1 MCHNIFIMKKL
12 VLLTTLLVLSGCAHQ
27 KFDKPAP
34 QATASL
40 TKTDKKSKELGKTR
54 AIFHIIE
61 PVGVELI
68 LFHVDDQREEKVLVD
83 KTLSQIGM
91 TPGHWQVKGFV
102 LQGRRFEFMNDGQKF
117 IFTLKPGKFSYV
129 GSYLIQCPKVGPQH
143 GKQLK
148 KMSFFNRYPFR
159 SNSKLCELVVGS
171 DFENV
176 NRVWTQLNSAKK
188 KRLTLG
194 F

>member
-1 MCHNIFIMKKL
+1 MKKL
-12 VLLTTLLVLSGCAHQ
+12 ALLTILLVLSGCAHQ
-27 KFDKPAP
+27 KSDKGTPPA
-34 QATASL
+34 TVSS
-40 TKTDKKSKELGKTR
+40 TKTEKKSKDLGKTR

-61 PVGVELI
+61 PVGIELV
-68 LFHVDDQREEKVLVD
+68 LFHVDDGREEKVLVD

-91 TPGHWQVKGFV
+91 APGHWQVKGFV
-102 LQGRRFEFMNDGQKF
+102 HLGRRFEFMNDGQKF
-117 IFTLKPGKFSYV
+117 VFTLKPGKFSYV
-129 GSYLIQCPKVGPQH
+129 GSYLVQCPKVGPKH

-159 SNSKLCELVVGS
+159 SGSKLCELVVGS
-171 DFENV
+171 DFDNV
-176 NRVWTQLNSAKK
+176 NRVWTQLNSAKQ